1 MSRADA
7 AVCRMDGYRRGTCRR
22 DGAAVARRRGA
33 IGALVAAAVPWL
45 VAPVVVPA
53 DTVAPT
59 LPATVE
65 RLDAERGQLR
75 REAREA
81 DERRAAVRRDV
92 SDLERRRQEVLRQFE
107 AEAAALAAR
116 QAAVGDEAARARAAL
131 ADRDAEIEHLLR
143 AGGRWVS
150 FTDQIAPILR
160 ARCVACHT
168 PREPGGGHVLTHYA
182 ALLADGPAGP
192 AVVPGDPDSPL
203 CAVVAD
209 GSMPKD
215 GAALSAAEVELIRRW
230 VALGARLDAGADP
243 EAALVRVMPR
253 VRQPD
258 PPAVY
263 PAAMAVSA
271 VAFHPD
277 GTRLASAGYHEVLLW
292 SLPEGRLLRRIT
304 NVAERVH
311 GLAFHPDGRRL
322 AVAAGTPGVLGEV
335 KLFDATDGALL
346 ADLGVADDA
355 LLAVAFAADGGRLV
369 ACGTDH
375 TVRLFET
382 DSRRPLD
389 ERSDH
394 ADWVR
399 AVAFAPDGR
408 RLVTASRDA
417 TAKVVDLGAGRLT
430 VTFAGHAAP
439 VTTACWLPDNALVAT
454 GGEDGAVRLWNPD
467 TGKEARRIGGFT
479 GGVDV
484 LCVVGTDRVA
494 AADRSGTVRLHRVAD
509 GKQVASFEA
518 GPAPPTGLAA
528 SPDGRQLAIGSLD
541 GGITLITVE
550 GVAAPVRWRAAPTEE
565 RPRAGR
571 WSAGEGPRSREPGP

>member
-1 MSRADA
+1 MRRAAIVSD
-7 AVCRMDGYRRGTCRR
+7 RQGTRER
-22 DGAAVARRRGA
+22 VAVAAARRPRA
-33 IGALVAAAVPWL
+33 MLVPLVAAVVWL
-45 VAPVVVPA
+45 AAPLATPA
-53 DTVAPT
+53 DTGAAGPT

-65 RLDAERGQLR
+65 RLDAERERLR
-75 REAREA
+75 SEARDAEA
-81 DERRAAVRRDV
+81 RRAAVRRDV
-92 SDLERRRQEVLRQFE
+92 SDLERRRQEMLRQFD
-107 AEAAALAAR
+107 AEAAGLAAR
-116 QAAVGDEAARARAAL
+116 QAAVADEAARARAGL
-131 ADRDAEIEHLLR
+131 ADRDAEIEHVLR

-150 FTDQIAPILR
+150 FTDQIAPLLR
-160 ARCVACHT
+160 AKCVACHT
-168 PREPGGGHVLTHYA
+168 PREPGGGHVLTHHA
-182 ALLADGPAGP
+182 ALLAAGPAGP

-203 CAVVAD
+203 CTVVAD

-258 PPAVY
+258 PPPEY
-263 PAAMAVSA
+263 AAPVPVSA
-271 VAFHPD
+271 LAFHPD

-292 SLPEGRLLRRIT
+292 SLPDGRLLRRIT
-304 NVAERVH
+304 NVAERVY

-335 KLFDATDGALL
+335 KVFDTADGALV

-355 LLAVAFAADGGRLV
+355 FLAVAFAADGGRLV

-408 RLVTASRDA
+408 RIVTASRDA
-417 TAKVVDLGAGRLT
+417 TAKVLDVAAGRLT
-430 VTFAGHAAP
+430 ATFAGHAAP
-439 VTTACWLPDNALVAT
+439 VTTACWLPDGALVAT

-467 TGKEARRIGGFT
+467 SGKETRRIGGFA
-479 GGVDV
+479 GGVEV
-484 LCVVGTDRVA
+484 LCLVGADRLA
-494 AADRSGTVRLHRVAD
+494 AGDRSGTVRVQRVGD
-509 GKQVASFEA
+509 GKEVASFPA
-518 GPAPPTGLAA
+518 GPSPPTSLAA
-528 SPDGRQLAIGSLD
+528 SRDGRQVAVGSLD
-541 GGITLITVE
+541 GGITLVTLDGE
-550 GVAAPVRWRAAPTEE
+550 SAPVRWRAAPL
-565 RPRAGR
+565 P
-571 WSAGEGPRSREPGP
+571 

>member
-1 MSRADA
+1 MSRADGATRGSGGRRRDTA
-7 AVCRMDGYRRGTCRR
+7 AVLRRP
-22 DGAAVARRRGA
+22 VA
-33 IGALVAAAVPWL
+33 IGALLAAAVPWL
-45 VAPVVVPA
+45 AAPLVAQA
-53 DTVAPT
+53 DTGAPAPA

-65 RLDAERGQLR
+65 RLDGERERLH
-75 REAREA
+75 REARDAE
-81 DERRAAVRRDV
+81 ERQRAVRRDL
-92 SDLERRRQEVLRQFE
+92 SDLERRRQEVQRRFE

-116 QAAVGDEAARARAAL
+116 QAAVADEAARARAGL
-131 ADRDAEIEHLLR
+131 AERDAEIEHVLR

-182 ALLADGPAGP
+182 ALLAAGPAGP

-203 CAVVAD
+203 GAVVAD
-209 GSMPKD
+209 GSMPKA
-215 GAALSAAEVELIRRW
+215 GAALSAAEVDLIRRW

-243 EAALVRVMPR
+243 EAPLVRVMPR

-263 PAAMAVSA
+263 PAPVPVSA

-277 GTRLASAGYHEVLLW
+277 GMRLASAGYHEVLLW
-292 SLPEGRLLRRIT
+292 SLPEGRLVRRIT
-304 NVAERVH
+304 NVAERVY

-322 AVAAGTPGVLGEV
+322 AVAAGTPGLLGEV
-335 KLFDATDGALL
+335 KLFDAADGALL

-355 LLAVAFAADGGRLV
+355 FLAVAFGSDGGRLV

-375 TVRLFET
+375 TVRLFES
-382 DSRRPLD
+382 DSRRPLA

-417 TAKVVDLGAGRLT
+417 TAKVVDLGTGRLT
-430 VTFAGHAAP
+430 ATFAGHAAP
-439 VTTACWLPDNALVAT
+439 VTTACWLPDGALVAT

-494 AADRSGTVRLHRVAD
+494 AADRSGTVRVHRVGD

-518 GPAPPTGLAA
+518 GPASPTGLAA
-528 SPDGRQLAIGSLD
+528 SRDGRQLAVGSLD
-541 GGITLITVE
+541 GGITLVTVE
-550 GVAAPVRWRAAPTEE
+550 GDATSVRWRAAPTE
-565 RPRAGR
+565 
-571 WSAGEGPRSREPGP
+571 